1 MHRKGLLVVSL
12 AVISLF
18 WCSPTKSDNAFS
30 NKLTLG
36 TGLSSAN
43 PFNLTGVGISFPG
56 GALLPL
62 TLYWRLESSDDM
74 AGSNVTIE
82 IKKLSNATYS
92 SYKSQT
98 YPSAQNYGHIMVS
111 SISIDSAGS
120 FRATGILVT
129 GNKTVSSIDFT
140 VQ

>member
-1 MHRKGLLVVSL
+1 MRRSAVLVLSL

-36 TGLSSAN
+36 TGQSAAN
-43 PFNLTGVGISFPG
+43 LFNLTGVSTSFT
-56 GALLPL
+56 GAPL

-74 AGSNVTIE
+74 AGSQVTID
-82 IKKLSNATYS
+82 IKKLSNATYA

-98 YPSAQNYGHIMVS
+98 FANPSTYGHIMVS
-111 SISIDSAGS
+111 AIGIDTAGS

-129 GNKTVSSIDFT
+129 GNKTVSSVDFT

>member
-1 MHRKGLLVVSL
+1 MRRSALLVLSL
-12 AVISLF
+12 SVISLF
-18 WCSPTKSDNAFS
+18 WCSPTKSDTGFS

-36 TGLSSAN
+36 TGLNSAN
-43 PFNLTGVGISFPG
+43 PFNLTGEATSFAG

-62 TLYWRLESSDDM
+62 TLYWRLESSNDM
-74 AGSNVTIE
+74 AGSAVTID
-82 IKKLSNATYS
+82 IKKLSNTTYL

-98 YPSAQNYGHIMVS
+98 YSSTQNYGHIMVS

-129 GNKTVSSIDFT
+129 GNKTVSSVDFT